1 MVYLLVFSIKENDSK
16 LFSLEIS
23 RMNHVSETTYDQF
36 HTVFEEYYN
45 SLCNYAFNYV
55 KELSSSEDIVQEV
68 FVRIWEKRQDIIASE
83 TLRFY
88 LFTAVRNNCLTHLQ
102 KEKKAAIVELNDY
115 DAAEEQKTFSEEMK
129 PETDY
134 KAQLTSAMDQLPPK
148 CREVFVLSRISKQSY
163 KEIATTL
170 DISVKTVENQ
180 MGKALKVIRGFLKEN
195 NVFLWMLMG
204 IINLFK

>member
-1 MVYLLVFSIKENDSK
+1 MQN
-16 LFSLEIS
+16 
-23 RMNHVSETTYDQF
+23 VSETTYHQF
-36 HTVFEEYYN
+36 QTVFEEYYN
-45 SLCNYAFNYV
+45 ALCNYAFNYV

-68 FVRIWEKRQDIIASE
+68 FARIWEKRQDIIASD
-83 TLRFY
+83 TIRFY
-88 LFTAVRNNCLTHLQ
+88 LFSAVRNNCLTYLQ
-102 KEKKAAIVELNDY
+102 KEKKAAIVELNDH
-115 DAAEEQKTFSEEMK
+115 DAIEEENTFSDEVK

-148 CREVFVLSRISKQSY
+148 CREVFVLSRMSKQSY

-195 NVFLWMLMG
+195 KVFLWMLMG